1 MSRDYYEILGVS
13 KTASKDEIKRAYREL
28 AKKYHPDLNPNNKK
42 EAEEKFKEISEAY
55 EVLMDDDKRQKYDQ
69 YGEEGIKFGSQGFD
83 WSNFTHYED
92 ISDLFNQFF
101 KGFGNFYDEE
111 DSGTGRDIG
120 IAVDITLKDAYT
132 GVEKDISYTRSKS
145 CDACNGTGAK
155 DGKTKTCP
163 LCKGTGKIRKQ
174 TVHGFMQYVT
184 VQPCHVCGGKGYII
198 EEKCK
203 KCNGTGKINVTE
215 KLSVRIPKGIQDGA
229 RLRIADKGEMGK
241 RQSGD
246 LYVVV
251 RIQPDPRFER
261 DGDDLHTVKKISF
274 VKAALGDEL
283 GIETLDGTEKLK
295 IPAGTQPG
303 TIIKLRGK
311 GMPRMRHM
319 GNGDLFVHI
328 EVEIPTSL
336 TSRQRELLAE
346 FDGENNKK
354 RKFFSF

>member
-1 MSRDYYEILGVS
+1 MSKDYYEILGVPR
-13 KTASKDEIKRAYREL
+13 TATKDEIKKAYREL

-83 WSNFTHYED
+83 WNNFTHFED

-101 KGFGNFYDEE
+101 RGFGGFYEE
-111 DSGTGRDIG
+111 DSGAGKDIG
-120 IAVDITLKDAYT
+120 IAVNITLKDAYT
-132 GVEKDISYTRSKS
+132 GVEKDISYTRTKS

-174 TVHGFMQYVT
+174 TVQGFMQYVT
-184 VQPCHVCGGKGYII
+184 VQQCHVCGGKGYII

-203 KCNGTGKINVTE
+203 KCNGTGKINVAE
-215 KLSVRIPKGIQDGA
+215 KLSVKIPKGIQDGS
-229 RLRIADKGEMGK
+229 RLRIADKGEMG
-241 RQSGD
+241 RTQSGD
-246 LYVVV
+246 LYVIVH
-251 RIQPDPRFER
+251 ILPDPKFQR
-261 DGDDLHTVKKISF
+261 DDDDLHTVKKISF

-283 GIETLDGTEKLK
+283 EIETFDGIERLK

-303 TIIKLRGK
+303 AVFKLRGK
-311 GMPRMRHM
+311 GMPRIRHM
-319 GNGDLFVHI
+319 GNGDIFVHI
-328 EVEIPTSL
+328 EIEIPTSL
-336 TSRQRELLAE
+336 TSRQKELLAE
-346 FDGENNKK
+346 FEGESNKK
-354 RKFFSF
+354 RRFFSF